1 MKLAKR
7 LTSNYKRDPTSNI
20 GRLMAVIELE
30 TQEIR
35 DTIKTIELYRLI
47 DNATGVT
54 LDNIGKNVLQ
64 ERGAMDDVRYRMFLK
79 VKIRANR
86 SGGQID
92 TINEIMDAL
101 LDDHFL
107 GVREVWGDPSYGN
120 EPAALEARYIN
131 YFDKIKSQYQNLEDD
146 PWYLD
151 GKYKLDGS
159 RKLDGGFTFSYE
171 DYEDKILEA
180 MTQVKQMANFIKT
193 GGVKVW
199 WCEPVSITSRNGIIN
214 TVMTD
219 MEIKIETAVEINHT
233 NTIKIEQAVENIP
246 TFLLDGINRLDGTH
260 YLDGNRDIVEH
271 DVTVTQYNELEQV
284 VAESSFFQ

>member
-30 TQEIR
+30 MQEIR
-35 DTIKTIELYRLI
+35 DTLKTIELYRLI

-92 TINEIMDAL
+92 TLNEIIDAL

-107 GVREVWGDPSYGN
+107 GIREVWSDPSYGN
-120 EPAALEARYIN
+120 EPAALEVRYIN

-199 WCEPVSITSRNGIIN
+199 WCEPLTVNNPISITHS
-214 TVMTD
+214 TSMV
-219 MEIKIETAVEINHT
+219 IKGTTN
-233 NTIKIEQAVENIP
+233 NTINISLSTGLVDSSEVVNTP
-246 TFLLDGINRLDGTH
+246 DFILDGTVLLDGSLLLNGIRPI
-260 YLDGNRDIVEH
+260 IVHSTSMEII
-271 DVTVTQYNELEQV
+271 
-284 VAESSFFQ
+284 

>member
-1 MKLAKR
+1 MKLVKR

-30 TQEIR
+30 IQEIR
-35 DTIKTIELYRLI
+35 DTLKTIELYRLI

-92 TINEIMDAL
+92 TLNEIMDAL

-107 GVREVWGDPSYGN
+107 GVREIWSDPSYGN
-120 EPAALEARYIN
+120 EPAALEVRYIN
-131 YFDKIKSQYQNLEDD
+131 YFEKIKSQYQNLEDD

-171 DYEDKILEA
+171 DYEGKIIEA

-199 WCEPVSITSRNGIIN
+199 WCEPLAVNNPISITHSTSLVMKSTTNNFIN
-214 TVMTD
+214 ISHSTGLVD
-219 MEIKIETAVEINHT
+219 EFEIT
-233 NTIKIEQAVENIP
+233 NTPDFILDGMV
-246 TFLLDGINRLDGTH
+246 LLDGSLLLNGIRPLIIHSTSMQ
-260 YLDGNRDIVEH
+260 II
-271 DVTVTQYNELEQV
+271 
-284 VAESSFFQ
+284 

>member
-20 GRLMAVIELE
+20 GRLMAVVDME

-35 DTIKTIELYRLI
+35 DTLKTIELYRLI

-64 ERGAMDDVRYRMFLK
+64 ERDAMDDIRYRMFLK

-92 TINEIMDAL
+92 TINEIVDAL

-107 GVREVWGDPSYGN
+107 GVREIWSDPSYGN
-120 EPAALEARYIN
+120 EPAALEVRYIN
-131 YFDKIKSQYQNLEDD
+131 YFEKIKSQYQNLEDD

-180 MTQVKQMANFIKT
+180 MSQVKQMANFIKT

-199 WCEPVSITSRNGIIN
+199 WCEPLTVNNPIGITHSTNMVIKGITNNIINLSHSTGLVDDFEIIN
-214 TVMTD
+214 TPDFILDGTV
-219 MEIKIETAVEINHT
+219 
-233 NTIKIEQAVENIP
+233 
-246 TFLLDGINRLDGTH
+246 LLDGSLLLNGERPI
-260 YLDGNRDIVEH
+260 IVHSTSMEII
-271 DVTVTQYNELEQV
+271 
-284 VAESSFFQ
+284 

>member
-30 TQEIR
+30 MQEIR
-35 DTIKTIELYRLI
+35 DTLKTIELYRLI

-92 TINEIMDAL
+92 TINEIMDSL

-107 GVREVWGDPSYGN
+107 GIREVWGDPSYGN

-131 YFDKIKSQYQNLEDD
+131 YFDKIKSQYRDIEND

-159 RKLDGGFTFSYE
+159 RMLDGGLTFSYE

-199 WCEPVSITSRNGIIN
+199 WCEPMTVNNPIGITHSTSLVIKSTTNNDIDIICS
-214 TVMTD
+214 TGLLDSLEV
-219 MEIKIETAVEINHT
+219 T
-233 NTIKIEQAVENIP
+233 NTP
-246 TFLLDGINRLDGTH
+246 DFLLDGTVLLDGSLL
-260 YLDGNRDIVEH
+260 LDGERPIIIHSTSMEII
-271 DVTVTQYNELEQV
+271 
-284 VAESSFFQ
+284 

>member
-1 MKLAKR
+1 MNLAKR

-20 GRLMAVIELE
+20 GRLMMVIELE
-30 TQEIR
+30 LQEIR
-35 DTIKTIELYRLI
+35 DTIKMIELYRLI

-86 SGGQID
+86 SSGQID
-92 TINEIMDAL
+92 TINEIMDVL

-107 GVREVWGDPSYGN
+107 GVREVWNDPSYGN
-120 EPAALEARYIN
+120 EPAALEVRYLN
-131 YFDKIKSQYQNLEDD
+131 YFDKIKGQYQNLEDD

-199 WCEPVSITSRNGIIN
+199 WCEPVSIASRIDIEN
-214 TVMTD
+214 TVTTNMK
-219 MEIKIETAVEINHT
+219 IKTETAAEINHMT
-233 NTIKIEQAVENIP
+233 ANKIDQTVENIP
-246 TFLLDGINRLDGTH
+246 AFLLDGINRLDGMH
-260 YLDGNRDIVEH
+260 YLDGNREIVEH
-271 DVTVTQYNELEQV
+271 DVTITQYNELEQV
-284 VAESSFFQ
+284 VAESDFFQ

>member
-30 TQEIR
+30 MQEIR
-35 DTIKTIELYRLI
+35 DTLKTIELYRLI

-107 GVREVWGDPSYGN
+107 GTREVWSDPSYGN
-120 EPAALEARYIN
+120 EPAALEVRYVN
-131 YFDKIKSQYQNLEDD
+131 YFNKMKTQYQIIADD

-159 RKLDGGFTFSYE
+159 RKLNGGFIFSYT
-171 DYEDKILEA
+171 DFEDKILEA
-180 MTQVKQMANFIKT
+180 MTQVKRMANFIKT

-199 WCEPVSITSRNGIIN
+199 WCEPLTVNNPIGITHSTNMVFKGITNNVLNIGHSTGLVDDLEIIN
-214 TVMTD
+214 TPDFILDGV
-219 MEIKIETAVEINHT
+219 V
-233 NTIKIEQAVENIP
+233 
-246 TFLLDGINRLDGTH
+246 LLDGSLLLDGV
-260 YLDGNRDIVEH
+260 RPIIVH
-271 DVTVTQYNELEQV
+271 STTM
-284 VAESSFFQ
+284 SIT

>member
-30 TQEIR
+30 MQEIR
-35 DTIKTIELYRLI
+35 DTLKTIELYRLI

-180 MTQVKQMANFIKT
+180 MSQVKQMANFIKT

-199 WCEPVSITSRNGIIN
+199 WCEPQTVNNPIGITHSTSLVIKSTVKNIIESELSTVNVIKSEVIN
-214 TVMTD
+214 TPDFV
-219 MEIKIETAVEINHT
+219 
-233 NTIKIEQAVENIP
+233 
-246 TFLLDGINRLDGTH
+246 LDGTVA
-260 YLDGNRDIVEH
+260 LDGSLLLNGERPLIVH
-271 DVTVTQYNELEQV
+271 STSLNTVTI
-284 VAESSFFQ
+284 